1 MEDNAQAGFAAGR
14 RRGYYA
20 TKTAGDCS
28 ISVPMEPL
36 EEASAHQRE
45 VASAAVQHFY
55 YSSTDVKLGYVGVS
69 VTVLSRLDSFH
80 RRQLR
85 SLIGVKWPQIIPN
98 DALYARCEAESL
110 SVMVKRSRW
119 RLFESPAIMAM
130 FAYFANQQQQCWRG
144 RPRTTLPQALV
155 GDLRQANAGLLGNL
169 DALQRL
175 RAIAHDRPAWRDLC
189 MKICAS

>member
-55 YSSTDVKLGYVGVS
+55 YSSTDV
-69 VTVLSRLDSFH
+69 
-80 RRQLR
+80 Q
-85 SLIGVKWPQIIPN
+85 
-98 DALYARCEAESL
+98 
-110 SVMVKRSRW
+110 
-119 RLFESPAIMAM
+119 
-130 FAYFANQQQQCWRG
+130 
-144 RPRTTLPQALV
+144 
-155 GDLRQANAGLLGNL
+155 LGNVGG
-169 DALQRL
+169 QC
-175 RAIAHDRPAWRDLC
+175 DRSVSPGFLPPPSAKVTHRWE
-189 MKICAS
+189 MATNNTE